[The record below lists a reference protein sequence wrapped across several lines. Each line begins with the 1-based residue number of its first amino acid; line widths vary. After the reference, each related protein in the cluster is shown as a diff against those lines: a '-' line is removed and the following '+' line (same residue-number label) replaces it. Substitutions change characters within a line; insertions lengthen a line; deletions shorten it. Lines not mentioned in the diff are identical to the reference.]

1 MHGGIMDIIYYK
13 YRRIGETQQQ
23 SVPDI
28 LLLRFF
34 FIFAN

>member
-1 MHGGIMDIIYYK
+1 MHVGIMDIIYYK

-23 SVPDI
+23 SMPDI

-34 FIFAN
+34 FIHAN